1 MICAGSPSG
10 GIDSC
15 QGDSGG
21 PFICTGPNGQGVLT
35 GVVSFGVGCGLASH
49 SGVYARTTAVLDWI
63 KANMVCTIQIFHS
76 DLYEMFSL
84 HA

>member
-1 MICAGSPSG
+1 MICAGSPNG

-21 PFICTGPNGQGVLT
+21 PFICTGANGQAVLT
-35 GVVSFGVGCGLASH
+35 GVVSFGVGCGLATH

-63 KANMVCTIQIFHS
+63 KANMGVHSISIFFHFAI
-76 DLYEMFSL
+76 LENCQ
-84 HA
+84 

>member
-1 MICAGSPSG
+1 MICAGSPNG

-21 PFICTGPNGQGVLT
+21 PFICTGANGQGVLT

-49 SGVYARTTAVLDWI
+49 SGVYARTTAVLDWV
-63 KANMVCTIQIFHS
+63 KANMVCSI
-76 DLYEMFSL
+76 SL
-84 HA
+84 FFFYSASLENCQ